1 MKAGKMTYRAIA
13 AIAMM
18 VAALTLTGCST
29 IREVP
34 VPRVEYRDSVRVVA
48 KVDSV
53 VIRDSV
59 YIRDKG
65 DTIRVERWRYRDVW
79 RLRVDT
85 IAVAKVDTMT
95 TIVEVERSPTAWE
108 KVRLAAFP
116 WLLAVAV
123 AAVLYVAIKIWNFFK

>member
-1 MKAGKMTYRAIA
+1 MTYRAIA
-13 AIAMM
+13 AIIMM
-18 VAALTLTGCST
+18 VAALTLSGCST

-34 VPRVEYRDSVRVVA
+34 VPRVEYRDSVRIVA

-53 VIRDSV
+53 TIRDSV
-59 YIRDKG
+59 YIRAKG
-65 DTIRVERWRYRDVW
+65 DTITIERWRVKDVW
-79 RLRVDT
+79 RWRVDT
-85 IAVAKVDTMT
+85 IAVAKVDSVT

-108 KVRLAAFP
+108 RARLAAFP

>member
-1 MKAGKMTYRAIA
+1 MTYRAIA
-13 AIAMM
+13 AIIMM
-18 VAALTLTGCST
+18 VAALTLSGCST

-34 VPRVEYRDSVRVVA
+34 VPRVEYRDSVRIVA

-53 VIRDSV
+53 TIRDSV

-65 DTIRVERWRYRDVW
+65 DTITIERWRVKDVW
-79 RLRVDT
+79 RWRVDT
-85 IAVAKVDTMT
+85 IAVAKVDTIT
-95 TIVEVERSPTAWE
+95 TIVEVERCPTAWE
-108 KVRLAAFP
+108 RARLAAFP

>member
-1 MKAGKMTYRAIA
+1 MTYRAIA
-13 AIAMM
+13 AIIMM
-18 VAALTLTGCST
+18 VAALTLSGCST

-34 VPRVEYRDSVRVVA
+34 VPRVEYRDSVRIVA

-53 VIRDSV
+53 TIRDSV

-65 DTIRVERWRYRDVW
+65 DTLTIERWRVKDVW
-79 RLRVDT
+79 RWRVDT
-85 IAVAKVDTMT
+85 IAVAKVDSVT

-108 KVRLAAFP
+108 RARLAAFP

-123 AAVLYVAIKIWNFFK
+123 AAVLYVAIKIWNFSK

>member
-1 MKAGKMTYRAIA
+1 MTYRAIA
-13 AIAMM
+13 AIIMM
-18 VAALTLTGCST
+18 VAALTLSGCST

-34 VPRVEYRDSVRVVA
+34 VPRVEYRDSVRIVA

-53 VIRDSV
+53 TIRDSV

-65 DTIRVERWRYRDVW
+65 DTITIERWRVKDVW
-79 RLRVDT
+79 RWRVDT
-85 IAVAKVDTMT
+85 IAVAKVDSVT

-108 KVRLAAFP
+108 RARLAAFP

>member
-1 MKAGKMTYRAIA
+1 MTYRAIA
-13 AIAMM
+13 AIIMM
-18 VAALTLTGCST
+18 VAALTLLGCST

-34 VPRVEYRDSVRVVA
+34 VPRVEYRDSVRIVA

-53 VIRDSV
+53 TIRDSV

-65 DTIRVERWRYRDVW
+65 DTITIERWRVKDVW
-79 RLRVDT
+79 RWRVDT
-85 IAVAKVDTMT
+85 IAVAKVDSVT

-108 KVRLAAFP
+108 RARLAAFP